1 MFLLHYF
8 LLRFSCC
15 SICRRCWF
23 GCVKFLMLLRT
34 CGLHAEPSGFKKI
47 SVLNWITII
56 QIRARLSFA
65 RFLFRKTK
73 RQRDCA
79 LLQLFG
85 FQTRSPCEVRILAN
99 DRLASTTFHS
109 TGEMGLIPQSRK
121 IITPFAEV
129 SADIRRQA
137 APSARFWSAAVPCRF
152 RCFPARVRPR
162 SLASFRWTFEMDSTF
177 DVIICGIDKKADADW
192 NVITL

>member
-34 CGLHAEPSGFKKI
+34 CGLHAESSGFKKI

-56 QIRARLSFA
+56 QIRARLSSA

-73 RQRDCA
+73 RWRDCA

-99 DRLASTTFHS
+99 DRLASTTIHS
-109 TGEMGLIPQSRK
+109 TEGMGLIPQSRK
-121 IITPFAEV
+121 IITSFAEV
-129 SADIRRQA
+129 SADLEGA
-137 APSARFWSAAVPCRF
+137 TPSARFWSAAVPCRF
-152 RCFPARVRPR
+152 HCFPARVRPVLWPR
-162 SLASFRWTFEMDSTF
+162 SIRLSRWIQPLMS
-177 DVIICGIDKKADADW
+177 
-192 NVITL
+192 